1 MSLEGDS
8 RLLTDIST
16 ELRAAGC
23 VFAEDEAE
31 LLLRTAGTR
40 AELSDMTRRR
50 VEGLPL
56 EVVLGWAEFL
66 GTRFVVEPGVFVPR
80 RRSEFLAEQA
90 ISLASRG
97 AVVVELCCGSAAIA
111 ATVAGAVE
119 RIEPHACDIDPN
131 CVRCA
136 RRNLADL
143 GGTVHQG
150 DLYEPLPGELRG
162 RVELLL
168 GNAPYVPTGEI
179 SSMPLE
185 AREHEPPVA
194 LDGGADGLDVHRA
207 VAAEAQE
214 WLAPGGRLLL
224 ETSERQAERSAA
236 ICAEHGM
243 DVRVARHE
251 ESDATVIVATASGP

>member
-1 MSLEGDS
+1 MSVEGES
-8 RLLTDIST
+8 RLLTDIIT

-40 AELSDMTRRR
+40 AELAELTRRR
-50 VEGLPL
+50 VDGLPL

-66 GTRFVVEPGVFVPR
+66 GDRFVVEPGVFVPR

-90 ISLASRG
+90 ISLARPG
-97 AVVVELCCGSAAIA
+97 AVVVELCCGSAAIVA
-111 ATVAGAVE
+111 AVARAVE

-136 RRNLADL
+136 RRNLTDL
-143 GGTVHQG
+143 GGTVHRG

-168 GNAPYVPTGEI
+168 ANAPYVPTDEI
-179 SSMPLE
+179 ASMPPE

-194 LDGGADGLDVHRA
+194 LDGGTDGLDVHRA
-207 VAAEAQE
+207 VAAEAPE
-214 WLAPGGRLLL
+214 WLSPGGRLLL
-224 ETSERQAERSAA
+224 ETSGRQAERSAA
-236 ICAEHGM
+236 ICAEYGL
-243 DVRVARHE
+243 DTRVARCE
-251 ESDATVIVATASGP
+251 ETDATVVVATAPES